1 MSSLKFID
9 YMNISS
15 LSAISFVNAS
25 LAYLNSTN
33 GTNGSTAS
41 YPSGVNLTTANG
53 SMLLEM
59 ASPPSAA
66 SALPALFSLNGTAL
80 DFGLGGVGAGPGGSY
95 PAPNYSFP
103 FHNFVQ
109 KEFIFDRTDHCSTQ
123 RCHYHATQHLLKCL
137 PLAASAF
144 GLSADGTALDFDSGS
159 GAGPGGSYPAPNY
172 SFPFHNFVQK
182 EFIFDRTDV
191 RVIFI
196 TLYSLVFCCCF
207 FGNLLVILV
216 VTMSRRLRS
225 ITNFFLANL
234 AVADLCVGVFCVMQ
248 NLTIY
253 LIESG
258 FSG

>member
-1 MSSLKFID
+1 MILVKLVSSSSLDKPPECTQNVSKYIVNTAKKFSEENPWSRETAQNHNEIKPNPKMSSLKFID

-15 LSAISFVNAS
+15 LSAISFMNAS

-33 GTNGSTAS
+33 GSTAS
-41 YPSGVNLTTANG
+41 YPSAVNLTTGNG

-109 KEFIFDRTDHCSTQ
+109 KEFIFDRTD
-123 RCHYHATQHLLKCL
+123 
-137 PLAASAF
+137 
-144 GLSADGTALDFDSGS
+144 
-159 GAGPGGSYPAPNY
+159 
-172 SFPFHNFVQK
+172 
-182 EFIFDRTDV
+182 V

-207 FGNLLVILV
+207 FGKFIFWLN
-216 VTMSRRLRS
+216 
-225 ITNFFLANL
+225 
-234 AVADLCVGVFCVMQ
+234 
-248 NLTIY
+248 
-253 LIESG
+253 
-258 FSG
+258 